1 MEYSF
6 RAYGHPNITG
16 KHRTTFE
23 FTKDSEV
30 TLKGDCIVGVKADF
44 SLKGIKE
51 FIQNSIKNNNK
62 KIKIIIKTD
71 GKEEIVHAELNPSF
85 NSDREMVVR
94 KSGFLDGRTLAV
106 KADKAASDLK
116 TGIKPDS
123 VVEIVIDTT
132 L

>member
-1 MEYSF
+1 
-6 RAYGHPNITG
+6 
-16 KHRTTFE
+16 
-23 FTKDSEV
+23 
-30 TLKGDCIVGVKADF
+30 
-44 SLKGIKE
+44 
-51 FIQNSIKNNNK
+51 
-62 KIKIIIKTD
+62 
-71 GKEEIVHAELNPSF
+71 ELNPSF